1 MGLKYDVIVIGGG
14 PGGYPAAIRAS
25 QLGKRVAIVEERRG
39 FGGECTLFGCI
50 PSKTFIKYAN
60 VFWHA
65 RNSDFILGRENAQPD
80 FPKLMEKVSHIVS
93 SISSGIELLLK
104 SYGVEIL
111 RGRAVIVDERVVRV
125 EGFGDIES
133 ERIII
138 ASGSE
143 PTAPK
148 NISID
153 GAIILD
159 NRSFFSLRRKP
170 SSMIV
175 LGGGYVGV
183 ELSTAMAK
191 LGVEISIIEMMPN
204 LLPGMD
210 LDASRA
216 IERRLSSLGVR
227 IYKNCV
233 VKDLRMSEAGV
244 DVELSCGERI
254 YGEKM
259 LVATGR
265 RPRVRD
271 LGVEKIGVEIDERGF
286 IKTDNRLRT
295 SNPRIYASGDVAG
308 PPMLAHKAFIQAV
321 VAGEN
326 VSGLDSVYSRSA
338 IPMVVFSDP
347 EIAQIGISVEEARSR
362 GFNPVSIR
370 IPLGGVAR
378 ASIEESE
385 DGFIKMI
392 YDNDSKKIL
401 GFVIVSSNAS
411 ELAGEASLIIE
422 NGMRLEDVEKAV
434 HPHPT
439 MSEVFKE
446 VVEYALGKS
455 THYIIRKR
463 R

>member
-1 MGLKYDVIVIGGG
+1 
-14 PGGYPAAIRAS
+14 
-25 QLGKRVAIVEERRG
+25 
-39 FGGECTLFGCI
+39 
-50 PSKTFIKYAN
+50 
-60 VFWHA
+60 
-65 RNSDFILGRENAQPD
+65 
-80 FPKLMEKVSHIVS
+80 
-93 SISSGIELLLK
+93 
-104 SYGVEIL
+104 
-111 RGRAVIVDERVVRV
+111 
-125 EGFGDIES
+125 
-133 ERIII
+133 
-138 ASGSE
+138 
-143 PTAPK
+143 
-148 NISID
+148 
-153 GAIILD
+153 
-159 NRSFFSLRRKP
+159 
-170 SSMIV
+170 
-175 LGGGYVGV
+175 
-183 ELSTAMAK
+183 
-191 LGVEISIIEMMPN
+191 
-204 LLPGMD
+204 
-210 LDASRA
+210 
-216 IERRLSSLGVR
+216 
-227 IYKNCV
+227 
-233 VKDLRMSEAGV
+233 
-244 DVELSCGERI
+244 
-254 YGEKM
+254 
-259 LVATGR
+259 
-265 RPRVRD
+265 
-271 LGVEKIGVEIDERGF
+271 
-286 IKTDNRLRT
+286 